1 MDMPSSND
9 AQRANKSLRR
19 TGIAGLIL
27 SALAI
32 IACELPLLV
41 ALIGVG
47 GSSASLAAFKPTAAV
62 ETAGIVAGAAAAMLL
77 LATALRRSPNHV
89 GNRNADR

>member
-1 MDMPSSND
+1 MFTSND

-27 SALAI
+27 GALAI

-47 GSSASLAAFKPTAAV
+47 GLSASLAAFKPTAEV
-62 ETAGIVAGAAAAMLL
+62 ETAGIVAGATAAMLL

>member
-1 MDMPSSND
+1 MAMPTNNE

-19 TGIAGLIL
+19 TDIAGPIL
-27 SALAI
+27 GALAI

-47 GSSASLAAFKPTAAV
+47 GLSASLAAFKPTAAV
-62 ETAGIVAGAAAAMLL
+62 ETAGIVAGVAAQCFC
-77 LATALRRSPNHV
+77 SPLHFLD
-89 GNRNADR
+89 RADT